1 MFYYLFY
8 NSSFTFIVENRL
20 FSTILYGSIIY
31 IISHAILHY
40 CQIDILSIIKN
51 YFWTVLYLDIVSF
64 CYCLYKDYFN
74 NDNNDNNANNAN
86 NITSES
92 NLKVSFNLLKNKISN
107 LLLPNSNQPNTNTQL
122 SNQAIRIIHT
132 PTIIQSRLPNSNIQS
147 ENTQQQNL
155 NNDNNNDDLA
165 FDKYMTER
173 MDNSQTQNNNYNS
186 GVTIQGQTG
195 KKSTPISLLRGG
207 NMNTMNTM
215 NTNTMNTNTMNT
227 NTLIPDKIKIV
238 EPIVIPLDKGNN
250 ASSGG
255 IGSYD
260 VAESVAGSDVG
271 SMMDLDDF
279 EKTL

>member
-40 CQIDILSIIKN
+40 CQIDILNIIKN

-64 CYCLYKDYFN
+64 CYCLYKDYIS
-74 NDNNDNNANNAN
+74 NAN
-86 NITSES
+86 NISGES
-92 NLKVSFNLLKNKISN
+92 NLNVSFNLLKNKISN
-107 LLLPNSNQPNTNTQL
+107 LLLSNNQPISTSSSTSANNAQL
-122 SNQAIRIIHT
+122 ANQAIRIIHT
-132 PTIIQSRLPNSNIQS
+132 PQISQSGPNSVIS
-147 ENTQQQNL
+147 TQPTSL
-155 NNDNNNDDLA
+155 NVDHIVVNDDLA

-173 MDNSQTQNNNYNS
+173 MDNTLSPTSNNQS

-207 NMNTMNTM
+207 NMNSMNSS
-215 NTNTMNTNTMNT
+215 NTNNNYK
-227 NTLIPDKIKIV
+227 TLLPEKINII
-238 EPIVIPLDKGNN
+238 EPIVIPLEKGNN
-250 ASSGG
+250 MQNGS
-255 IGSYD
+255 SYD

-271 SMMDLDDF
+271 SMIDLDDF